1 MTERGE
7 ALRLSLVIFIRK
19 MKRSQQNFEVEQAE
33 VEGEPHEDDVSETV
47 RETSQEKE
55 GPLCPM
61 LWTGQAK

>member
-33 VEGEPHEDDVSETV
+33 VEG
-47 RETSQEKE
+47 
-55 GPLCPM
+55 
-61 LWTGQAK
+61 